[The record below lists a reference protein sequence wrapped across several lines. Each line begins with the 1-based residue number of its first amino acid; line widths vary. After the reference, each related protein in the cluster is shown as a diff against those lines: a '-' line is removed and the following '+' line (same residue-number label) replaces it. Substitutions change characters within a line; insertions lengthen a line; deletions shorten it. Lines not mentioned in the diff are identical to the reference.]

1 MGKSKMTKSDI
12 VDVVFEDS
20 EVKEY
25 GMSRKEVGVVIA
37 KFIDKLREAI
47 EKLEEDDRIELRG
60 FGTFGIKKRKAR
72 VARNPK
78 TGEEVRVPERK
89 SPFFKAGREM
99 KQTIMH
105 PGQNPVQPPKQ
116 PS

>member
-1 MGKSKMTKSDI
+1 MGRSKMTKSDI
-12 VDVVFEDS
+12 VDTVFEDS

-37 KFIDKLREAI
+37 KFIDKLRESI
-47 EKLEEDDRIELRG
+47 ENLNQNDRIELRG

-72 VARNPK
+72 IARNPK
-78 TGEEVRVPERK
+78 TGEEVKVPERK

-99 KQTIMH
+99 KQTIM
-105 PGQNPVQPPKQ
+105 N
-116 PS
+116 S

>member
-1 MGKSKMTKSDI
+1 MGRSKMTKSDL

-20 EVKEY
+20 EIKDF
-25 GMSRKEVGVVIA
+25 GMSRKEVAAVIA
-37 KFIDKLREAI
+37 KFIDKLRESI
-47 EKLEEDDRIELRG
+47 EELDQDDRIELRG

-89 SPFFKAGREM
+89 TPFFKAGREM
-99 KQTIMH
+99 KQTVMK
-105 PGQNPVQPPKQ
+105 G
-116 PS
+116 

>member
-12 VDVVFEDS
+12 VDVVFEDQ
-20 EVKEY
+20 EIKEY

-47 EKLEEDDRIELRG
+47 EQLDEDDRIELRG

-99 KQTIMH
+99 KQTIMN
-105 PGQNPVQPPKQ
+105 PQNPSN
-116 PS
+116 PSTPQS